1 MKNKSFI
8 SGIMIPVILFLLT
21 SCEKEKPLSEAIIGK
36 WDVTTMQV
44 ITYES
49 NVRKAEATVY
59 LGANEMRYQFIDG
72 GSGIFW
78 DEDDDYLFSW
88 TLNGNQMTISDLY
101 TEDLVV
107 NASVDGDILTWSYKE
122 TDPQVITK
130 SYEYVMTAKRTTK

>member
-1 MKNKSFI
+1 
-8 SGIMIPVILFLLT
+8 
-21 SCEKEKPLSEAIIGK
+21 
-36 WDVTTMQV
+36 MQV

-78 DEDDDYLFSW
+78 DEEDDYLFSW
-88 TLNGNQMTISDLY
+88 TLTGNQMTISDLY